1 MFPPALLCFTAI
13 VFTRD
18 ECTSCIS
25 YSVHRPG
32 GVATGCCS
40 KSSYIVCPWPQG
52 FGYAVLGASG
62 PICGHCLCGPI
73 CGHCL
78 CGPICGHGSSGPICG
93 HCKASVQLDAR
104 HSFILFIIPDTNK
117 ILSSLTILWEK
128 NKVKICNFIVRYYPR
143 PQQESR
149 RFENFHGLFCSR
161 NFFYLHWSKLLAF
174 SKSESFMNLSEPVF
188 FGHFNENIKNLLYM
202 QAVKNF

>member
-40 KSSYIVCPWPQG
+40 KSSYSACPWPQG

-73 CGHCL
+73 CGHC
-78 CGPICGHGSSGPICG
+78 
-93 HCKASVQLDAR
+93 KASVQFDLR

-174 SKSESFMNLSEPVF
+174 SKSESFMNLSEPVL
-188 FGHFNENIKNLLYM
+188 FGHFNENIENLLYM